1 VNNTPENNMDDIN
14 LSLEKTPATDDE
26 SRDRPQTVTDA
37 GAQTKN
43 EIASQ
48 AQTTSTP
55 ENTGNPP
62 SLSDTC
68 SGMKE
73 LSINQGQQ
81 LVAKNESLGKPQTF
95 TQACSAMKE
104 EIASEAEMLY
114 PAAPTGEQ
122 PEVGVSEAM
131 KHELNDPAEDEQ
143 QSSET
148 SRSEPDEVPSST
160 AQAEKAL

>member
-14 LSLEKTPATDDE
+14 LSLEETLATDDE
-26 SRDRPQTVTDA
+26 SRDRPQTLTDA
-37 GAQTKN
+37 GERTKN

-55 ENTGNPP
+55 ENTGKPP

-68 SGMKE
+68 SGIKE
-73 LSINQGQQ
+73 RSINEGQQ
-81 LVAKNESLGKPQTF
+81 LVATNESLGKPQTF

-122 PEVGVSEAM
+122 PEVGVSEAIE
-131 KHELNDPAEDEQ
+131 HELKDRAEDDR
-143 QSSET
+143 QSS
-148 SRSEPDEVPSST
+148 
-160 AQAEKAL
+160 